1 MNTKPFLIVALLAS
15 AFAPA
20 LSNAAVNSMEPGYEF
35 SFSVDDADADVR
47 GGAPGERKMVRAV
60 EIRGGDAVMAGMPH
74 PALGGALMLPL
85 GKLVK
90 NAPYTAEVIN
100 EQQQTLAD
108 GNQIV
113 KKHTSL
119 SYRDSAGRTRQ
130 EMRDDSGAVKSIS
143 IHDPAAGYSVI
154 LNPATKTGVK
164 RIFASLP
171 PRALARAGELR
182 QDRMAMRLE
191 RGAARREGMEG
202 KEGKEGMPGR
212 EQIIVKRIE
221 RAEGQATARIHEN
234 VRIQVLGQMEGRAM
248 PGLERLNELGPML
261 AGSFGDMKWSSKA
274 TVRELGSKDIEG
286 VNATG
291 KLRSYDIPAGAI
303 GNRNAIVVSNESWF
317 SPELQVTVM
326 MKRSDPRTG
335 EKIYR
340 LAGIKRDEPAAAL
353 FAIPSDYAVR
363 EPTVRIERLE
373 KKMEEKK

>member
-1 MNTKPFLIVALLAS
+1 MNTKHSLIAALLAS

-35 SFSVDDADADVR
+35 NFSVDDADTEVR
-47 GGAPGERKMVRAV
+47 GSAPGERQMVRAV
-60 EIRGGDAVMAGMPH
+60 EIRRGDAVMAGMPH

-154 LNPATKTGVK
+154 LHPATKTGVK

-171 PRALARAGELR
+171 PRARAGELR
-182 QDRMAMRLE
+182 QNRPEMRLE
-191 RGAARREGMEG
+191 RGEARRQA
-202 KEGKEGMPGR
+202 KEGMTGR

-221 RAEGQATARIHEN
+221 RADGEANARVLDN
-234 VRIQVLGQMEGRAM
+234 VRIQVLAQMEGRPM
-248 PGLERLNELGPML
+248 PGLERLSELGPML

-274 TVRELGSKDIEG
+274 TVRELGSKEIEG

-291 KLRSYDIPAGAI
+291 KLRSYEIPAGAI

-317 SPELQVTVM
+317 SPELQVTLM
-326 MKRSDPRTG
+326 TKRSDPRTG

-340 LAGIKRDEPAAAL
+340 LANMKRDEPAAAL

-373 KKMEEKK
+373 KKVEEKK